1 MDQQLPDLIGEEIIN
16 ERPMWRWDDGSLT
29 PIIRGGAEGD
39 PDADDDSD
47 EDPEDADGDG
57 SEDGDDDGDDEGDE
71 DEDEEGDDD
80 EDAEYEAAIEDIV
93 TRVTEKLGDKFDSIA
108 DRRINKLVKRLDR
121 KADRGDDDDDEPKG
135 SRSRRKPSDT
145 ESAFSTREARL
156 SGMEIVRDELGRM
169 STEDREIVR
178 DLLGVE
184 IAKLRDSGDDEDT
197 VGEAAGKAVVTRMKS
212 LRTRTSRSTKDALR
226 KKGALKEP
234 SKQSAGSGKDR
245 KSSKSRMAAGA
256 ARAAQIR
263 PTTTQNKE

>member
-16 ERPMWRWDDGSLT
+16 ERPMWRWDDGTLT

-121 KADRGDDDDDEPKG
+121 KADRGDDDDEPKG
-135 SRSRRKPSDT
+135 SRSRRKPSDN

>member
-29 PIIRGGAEGD
+29 PVIRGGAEGD
-39 PDADDDSD
+39 PDDDPDEDPD
-47 EDPEDADGDG
+47 EDPE
-57 SEDGDDDGDDEGDE
+57 GDDPEEDPDEDDE
-71 DEDEEGDDD
+71 DEDEDPDEEGDAD

-121 KADRGDDDDDEPKG
+121 KADRGDDDDEPKG
-135 SRSRRKPSDT
+135 SRSRRKPSDN

-263 PTTTQNKE
+263 PTTNQNKE